1 MIDITPPLASIYAI
15 YCNITERALLMT
27 SRHLW
32 AWEIW
37 KAKGFTEDDLR
48 LVVCHIKNL
57 IKLNRR
63 RPESFRFHLLVEDTD
78 RFAEDLA
85 EARAAARIPKMDY
98 GKREVLRE
106 TGRAIVQNENKT
118 RTAAEIMAGD
128 AAFKEFLKLK
138 ETL

>member
-1 MIDITPPLASIYAI
+1 MTDITPGIAATHAV
-15 YCNITERALLMT
+15 YCNITDRALLMT

-48 LVVCHIKNL
+48 LVVRHIKNL

-85 EARAAARIPKMDY
+85 EARAAARTPKTDY
-98 GKREVLRE
+98 GRREVLKA
-106 TGRAIVQNENKT
+106 TGRATVSNENKT
-118 RTAAEIMAGD
+118 RTAAEIMAGNV
-128 AAFKEFLKLK
+128 AFKEFLKLK